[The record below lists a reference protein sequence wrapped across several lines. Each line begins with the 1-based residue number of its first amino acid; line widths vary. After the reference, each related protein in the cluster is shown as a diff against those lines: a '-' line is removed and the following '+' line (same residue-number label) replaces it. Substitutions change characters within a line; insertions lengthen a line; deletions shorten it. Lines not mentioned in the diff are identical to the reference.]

1 MSFNTLVGLCFF
13 PHFKFSKVS
22 GKCLLKMVFCSV
34 ADVLLMRKFPSAF
47 VGLDVPEN
55 LWLPLL
61 SGSWSPSVHRLW
73 VSSPMGGSNNG
84 IPLQLATNT
93 HCLLV
98 AEHTFVCCGFLLVA
112 GTQGWRCVG
121 LRFASY
127 REKCCNLHQISC
139 CETHRNKL
147 RKSKLTWAALL
158 NQFSLYPPQVPRFEQ
173 KRDLPALSTTPLM
186 WWWKLAIL
194 PPSPV
199 ALTEARSQLLSGYA
213 TISC

>member
-1 MSFNTLVGLCFF
+1 MSLEDGLLFCGGCPVDEEVPVSFCWPGCSWEPLTSAPVRKLITICAPSLGIQSHGKLKQWHSIATGCKYTLFVG
-13 PHFKFSKVS
+13 SRAYV
-22 GKCLLKMVFCSV
+22 CLL
-34 ADVLLMRKFPSAF
+34 
-47 VGLDVPEN
+47 
-55 LWLPLL
+55 
-61 SGSWSPSVHRLW
+61 W
-73 VSSPMGGSNNG
+73 V
-84 IPLQLATNT
+84 
-93 HCLLV
+93 
-98 AEHTFVCCGFLLVA
+98 LLVA